1 MLKDLFKKSYQYA
14 TVSTVSLDETLLT
27 TSEEK
32 PIIPDGMWRKC
43 DGCGS
48 IVYNEDI
55 EANNYV
61 CNKCGNHFRIGAK
74 KRIEIISDKD
84 TFVEMFS
91 DILEGNPLEFKGY
104 SEKLETARTKSGINE
119 AVITGVCNIMNTRVA
134 VGVMDSNFMMGSMG
148 KAVGEKLT
156 SLIEH
161 ATNNKLPLIIF
172 TTSGGA
178 RMQEGIFSLMQMAKI
193 SAAIGKHDSDG
204 LLYITVLT
212 DPTTGGVTAS
222 FAMEGDIIIAEP
234 KCLVGFAGRRVIENT
249 IKETLPDEFQT
260 AEFLLEKG
268 FIDII
273 VDRNELK
280 NYIGDI
286 LNLHGGNRNE

>member
-14 TVSTVSLDETLLT
+14 TVSKVSLDETLLLT
-27 TSEEK
+27 PEEK

-55 EANNYV
+55 ESNNYV

-84 TFVEMFS
+84 TFEEMFNDFS
-91 DILEGNPLEFKGY
+91 EGNPLNFKGY
-104 SEKLETARTKSGINE
+104 SEKLETAKTRSGIDE
-119 AVITGVCNIMNTRVA
+119 AVITGVCNIMNIKVA

-148 KAVGEKLT
+148 KVVGEKLT
-156 SLIEH
+156 SLIEY
-161 ATNNKLPLIIF
+161 ATDNKLPIVIF

-193 SAAIGKHDSDG
+193 SAAIGKHDSAG

-280 NYIGDI
+280 TYIGDI
-286 LNLHGGNRNE
+286 LSLHGGNRNE